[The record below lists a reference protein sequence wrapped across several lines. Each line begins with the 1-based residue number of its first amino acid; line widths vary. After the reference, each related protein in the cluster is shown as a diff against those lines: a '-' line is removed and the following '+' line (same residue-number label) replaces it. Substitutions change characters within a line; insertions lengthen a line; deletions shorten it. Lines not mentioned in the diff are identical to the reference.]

1 MPTTKEL
8 CIGRLAPYHQGIT
21 RVSYD
26 FTNIP
31 CPIKECGYNLQC
43 ILDIPGEAV
52 GRPGRRFKVVRC
64 LNCLFEDDLSVR
76 FSEDG
81 EPIEVVGPAPG
92 WCLRRLGEIPDLSL
106 AVGMEWNRRDVDVEN
121 FSDWTF
127 FGGQPIW
134 LQGGVDSTPCPGCDQ
149 PMRFVLQLA
158 SKTLDPFFLPD
169 GTPGGSGTRW
179 RDELGVDFQMK
190 IEHWS
195 TLYQFECE
203 ACRITSSLS
212 EST

>member
-1 MPTTKEL
+1 MKEL
-8 CIGRLAPYHQGIT
+8 CVGHLVPYREEIT

-31 CPIKECGYNLQC
+31 CPMRECGYNLQR
-43 ILDIPGEAV
+43 ILDIPGDTV
-52 GRPGRRFKVVRC
+52 GRPGRRVQTLRC
-64 LNCLFEDDLSVR
+64 LNCLFEEDLSVR
-76 FSEDG
+76 FSEEG
-81 EPIEVVGPAPG
+81 EPLEVVGEAPG
-92 WCLRRLGEIPDLSL
+92 WCLHRLPEIPDLTV
-106 AVGMEWNRRDVDVEN
+106 AVGMEWTSKEVDLEK

-127 FGGQPIW
+127 FGGEPIW
-134 LQGGVDSTPCPGCDQ
+134 LQGGVASLPCPGCDQ

-169 GTPGGSGTRW
+169 GTPSGDGARW
-179 RDELGVDFQMK
+179 QNELGVDFRMK
-190 IEHWS
+190 IENWS

-203 ACRITSSLS
+203 ACRITTSLT